1 MRNMPTA
8 KTFGQLF
15 AIIEKLNEEIEH
27 LKETK
32 IDKYNANQK

>member
-1 MRNMPTA
+1 MKNLPIA

-15 AIIEKLNEEIEH
+15 AIIEKLNEEIEQ

-32 IDKYNANQK
+32 LDNYKVNQK